1 VRSSITPLARTAVKN
16 FLIRS
21 FDVSPD
27 EAAGFIPDE
36 ISQWGKIG
44 FLNGGDTIRAAE
56 LVQQSERNMMRDAS
70 FLKVTS
76 PPLTSNTSLTIYQYS
91 HDVDKNRNN
100 RRMPVHLERKTAYR
114 QLLRIVEFTAPPRRL
129 LLAIIHPV
137 GLSYYASNPDTP
149 YYQDGKFKP
158 LEVIDIDDISC
169 LVARIP
175 DHQPGPRRW
184 ALWER
189 PDAMGAGDSDET

>member
-1 VRSSITPLARTAVKN
+1 
-16 FLIRS
+16 
-21 FDVSPD
+21 
-27 EAAGFIPDE
+27 
-36 ISQWGKIG
+36 WGKIG

-70 FLKVTS
+70 FLK
-76 PPLTSNTSLTIYQYS
+76 YS

-100 RRMPVHLERKTAYR
+100 RRMPVHLERKTAYG

-129 LLAIIHPV
+129 LLAIIRPV

-158 LEVIDIDDISC
+158 LEVIDVDDISC

-189 PDAMGAGDSDET
+189 